1 MNKSKIFIL
10 DESEFDNRVHTIV
23 SNVFD
28 FFFEKKFGSDCQSK
42 SHSSKSQFLNAK
54 KAGELFGVH
63 PNTIRNWYKAGYFKK
78 YVIEGVSLYDVEQI
92 ETFIKSQALEPA

>member
-1 MNKSKIFIL
+1 MFQGKIIL
-10 DESEFDNRVHTIV
+10 STPEELKIV
-23 SNVFD
+23 LIDAFAAVVRTMPSPNNVTSLP
-28 FFFEKKFGSDCQSK
+28 ET
-42 SHSSKSQFLNAK
+42 SSKFLNAK